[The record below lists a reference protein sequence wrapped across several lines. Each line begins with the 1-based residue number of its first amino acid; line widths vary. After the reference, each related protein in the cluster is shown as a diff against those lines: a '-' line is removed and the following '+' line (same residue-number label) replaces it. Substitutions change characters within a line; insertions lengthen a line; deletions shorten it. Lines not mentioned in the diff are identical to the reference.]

1 MLFVLFTQKNVEK
14 RGNCVSKGSFRPKN
28 VRNIFSLIF
37 VLKKDTICAWKERP
51 AGKQFRHDAS
61 NRPNVDSLI
70 VMHPIEHYFR
80 RTIPSTDIYFN
91 SIVFYRIME
100 KKILPRCNISRHF
113 VLCRSCQTKIQY
125 FQFAIFVHGNI
136 AGL

>member
-1 MLFVLFTQKNVEK
+1 MLFVLFTQKTEK
-14 RGNCVSKGSFRPKN
+14 REEIVLVKEVSDQKN

-51 AGKQFRHDAS
+51 AGKQFSHDAS

-91 SIVFYRIME
+91 SIVFYRIM
-100 KKILPRCNISRHF
+100 KKQILPRCNISRHF
-113 VLCRSCQTKIQY
+113 IFCRSCQTKIQY